1 MFVTV
6 HTSAMVSVALLICA
20 SFATPVCAQDEAEA
34 MGLMHTNT
42 KVEMAVASSGEIH
55 AVADDKMELMSN
67 KHLVLQNSYIEQM
80 EASVLFKNVD
90 GGRCLSS
97 NVNSDSHVTFE
108 TCDTTSIAQMWSK
121 RSDDSY
127 ESVAKLQAVPAQH
140 LCPGQGPY
148 VNCGRNSTILGPCPG
163 FKLWYT
169 GADLTFLNL
178 QDQTFKNCLSWVSKE
193 QDLVVS
199 TPGST
204 HYCGRSGWGA
214 AWQMIAASSTS
225 TTVVDTA
232 STTAALSIA
241 AQAAADKAAAD
252 EAAAAKYEVL
262 AGGDRCTLATAIT
275 EAECT
280 EVAEWKSAVGG
291 LKLTPSDQGEDKAPG
306 CYHNEVQT
314 KVFFNSHPTG
324 QESASV
330 SSICKIAA

>member
-1 MFVTV
+1 
-6 HTSAMVSVALLICA
+6 
-20 SFATPVCAQDEAEA
+20 
-34 MGLMHTNT
+34 MG
-42 KVEMAVASSGEIH
+42 
-55 AVADDKMELMSN
+55 
-67 KHLVLQNSYIEQM
+67 
-80 EASVLFKNVD
+80 NVD

-127 ESVAKLQAVPAQH
+127 ESVAKPQAVPAQH

-148 VNCGRNSTILGPCPG
+148 VNCGR
-163 FKLWYT
+163 
-169 GADLTFLNL
+169 
-178 QDQTFKNCLSWVSKE
+178 
-193 QDLVVS
+193 
-199 TPGST
+199 
-204 HYCGRSGWGA
+204 SGWGA
-214 AWQMIAASSTS
+214 AWQMIAASSAS

-252 EAAAAKYEVL
+252 EAAAAKYEVTD
-262 AGGDRCTLATAIT
+262 GGDRCTLATAIT

-306 CYHNEVQT
+306 CYHNEKET

-330 SSICKIAA
+330 PSICKIAA

>member
-1 MFVTV
+1 
-6 HTSAMVSVALLICA
+6 
-20 SFATPVCAQDEAEA
+20 
-34 MGLMHTNT
+34 MG
-42 KVEMAVASSGEIH
+42 
-55 AVADDKMELMSN
+55 
-67 KHLVLQNSYIEQM
+67 
-80 EASVLFKNVD
+80 D

-169 GADLTFLNL
+169 GA
-178 QDQTFKNCLSWVSKE
+178 
-193 QDLVVS
+193 
-199 TPGST
+199 
-204 HYCGRSGWGA
+204 
-214 AWQMIAASSTS
+214 
-225 TTVVDTA
+225 VVDTA

-291 LKLTPSDQGEDKAPG
+291 LKLTP
-306 CYHNEVQT
+306 
-314 KVFFNSHPTG
+314 
-324 QESASV
+324 
-330 SSICKIAA
+330 